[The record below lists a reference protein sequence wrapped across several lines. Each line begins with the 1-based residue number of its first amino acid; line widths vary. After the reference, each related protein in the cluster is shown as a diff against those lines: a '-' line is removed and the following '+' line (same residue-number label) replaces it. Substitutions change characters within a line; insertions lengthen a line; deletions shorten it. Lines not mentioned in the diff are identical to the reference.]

1 MSQFLLIHGAFH
13 GAWCWEKTV
22 AELEKRGHQAKAI
35 DLPGQG
41 RDQTPLKDVT
51 LDAMAKRIV
60 EALAAFPAPAVLVG
74 HSMGGIAI
82 SVAGETAPYPN
93 ERIKTLVYLSAFLPR
108 DGETLLDIEK
118 RNPNPVVP
126 KSMIFDSDHVS
137 GTIMPDKVKEIFY
150 HDCTDADVAF
160 AKARLRPQA
169 LTPLTTPVHVT
180 AKHFGR
186 IPRVFIECTDDRAL
200 SLDIQ
205 RDMIAKSPPV
215 DVRRLHSS
223 HSPFLSMPDRLAAVL
238 SDL

>member
-13 GAWCWEKTV
+13 GAWCWDKTV
-22 AELEKRGHQAKAI
+22 AELQKRGHQAKAI

-51 LDAMAKRIV
+51 LDAMIKRIV
-60 EALAAFPAPAVLVG
+60 DALAAFPAPAVLVG
-74 HSMGGIAI
+74 HSLGGIAI
-82 SVAGETAPYPN
+82 SVAGERAPYPN

-108 DGETLLDIEK
+108 DGETLLEIEK
-118 RNPNPVVP
+118 RNPNSVIP
-126 KSMIFDSDHVS
+126 KCMIFDSDHVS
-137 GTIMPDKVKEIFY
+137 GTIMPDKAKEIFY

-160 AKARLRPQA
+160 ATERLRPQA
-169 LTPLTTPVHVT
+169 LAPLMTPAHVT
-180 AKHFGR
+180 AKRFGR

-205 RDMIAKSPPV
+205 RDMIAKSPPI

-223 HSPFLSMPDRLAAVL
+223 HSPFLSMPDKLAAVL